1 MNVEIIKELVS
12 VSNDKKN
19 TILFFLQPKEQ
30 QKLKNTELI
39 DKKSIYLDNKIYL
52 VKKNTLEL
60 KYNGKLQYYKN
71 NYFYVENIK
80 KPLKSISAYSSSDIQ
95 NICLQINIPTNTIE
109 GKKLTKKEIEY
120 ICNEYGKNKKQIKEM
135 MK

>member
-1 MNVEIIKELVS
+1 MRFYLNINHINNINMNVEIIKELVS

-71 NYFYVENIK
+71 NKLGLKINNNYTIYISDLDNYYIFRNTIK
-80 KPLKSISAYSSSDIQ
+80 KNDQTLFYQKLLKQLED
-95 NICLQINIPTNTIE
+95 LE
-109 GKKLTKKEIEY
+109 K
-120 ICNEYGKNKKQIKEM
+120 
-135 MK
+135 

>member
-30 QKLKNTELI
+30 QKLKNTKLI
-39 DKKSIYLDNKIYL
+39 DKKSIYLDNKIHL

-71 NYFYVENIK
+71 NKLGLKINNNYTIYISDLDNYYIFRNTIK
-80 KPLKSISAYSSSDIQ
+80 KNDQTLFYQKLLKQLDD
-95 NICLQINIPTNTIE
+95 LE
-109 GKKLTKKEIEY
+109 K
-120 ICNEYGKNKKQIKEM
+120 
-135 MK
+135 

>member
-71 NYFYVENIK
+71 NKLGLKINNNYTIYISDLDNYYIFRNTIK
-80 KPLKSISAYSSSDIQ
+80 KNDQTLFYQKLLKQLED
-95 NICLQINIPTNTIE
+95 LE
-109 GKKLTKKEIEY
+109 K
-120 ICNEYGKNKKQIKEM
+120 
-135 MK
+135 

>member
-71 NYFYVENIK
+71 KKLGLKINNNYTIYISDLDNYYIFRNTIK
-80 KPLKSISAYSSSDIQ
+80 KNDQTLFYQKLLKQLDD
-95 NICLQINIPTNTIE
+95 LE
-109 GKKLTKKEIEY
+109 K
-120 ICNEYGKNKKQIKEM
+120 
-135 MK
+135 

>member
-19 TILFFLQPKEQ
+19 TILFFLQHKEQ

-71 NYFYVENIK
+71 NKLGLKINNNYTIYISDLDNYYIFRNTIK
-80 KPLKSISAYSSSDIQ
+80 KNDQTLFYQKLLKQLDDF
-95 NICLQINIPTNTIE
+95 E
-109 GKKLTKKEIEY
+109 K
-120 ICNEYGKNKKQIKEM
+120 
-135 MK
+135 

>member
-1 MNVEIIKELVS
+1 MNIEIIKELVS
-12 VSNDKKN
+12 VSNEKKN

-30 QKLKNTELI
+30 KKLKNTELI

-71 NYFYVENIK
+71 V
-80 KPLKSISAYSSSDIQ
+80 
-95 NICLQINIPTNTIE
+95 LQT
-109 GKKLTKKEIEY
+109 
-120 ICNEYGKNKKQIKEM
+120 ICNVRRSLTHNAYKL
-135 MK
+135 

>member
-1 MNVEIIKELVS
+1 MNIEIIKELVS
-12 VSNDKKN
+12 VSNEKKN

-30 QKLKNTELI
+30 KKLKNTELI

-71 NYFYVENIK
+71 NK
-80 KPLKSISAYSSSDIQ
+80 LG
-95 NICLQINIPTNTIE
+95 LQINNNYTIYISDLDNYYIFRNTI
-109 GKKLTKKEIEY
+109 KKNNQTLFYQKLL
-120 ICNEYGKNKKQIKEM
+120 KQLEDL
-135 MK
+135 

>member
-1 MNVEIIKELVS
+1 MNIEIIKELVS
-12 VSNDKKN
+12 VSNEKKN

-30 QKLKNTELI
+30 KKLKNTELI

-71 NYFYVENIK
+71 NKLGLKINNNYTIYISDLDNYYIFRNTIK
-80 KPLKSISAYSSSDIQ
+80 KNDQTLFYQKLLKQLED
-95 NICLQINIPTNTIE
+95 LE
-109 GKKLTKKEIEY
+109 K
-120 ICNEYGKNKKQIKEM
+120 
-135 MK
+135 